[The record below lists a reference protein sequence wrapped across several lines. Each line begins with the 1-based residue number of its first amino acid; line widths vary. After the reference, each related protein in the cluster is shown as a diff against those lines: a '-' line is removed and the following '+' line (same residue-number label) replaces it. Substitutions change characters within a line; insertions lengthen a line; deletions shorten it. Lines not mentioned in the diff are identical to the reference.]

1 MADRRVVS
9 QRALPDVSLHLGY
22 RGLIAAPQPSID
34 AAGATVVSGPSRSL
48 TRKADDCVQLS
59 QLMVRSKLVGYECQ
73 T

>member
-34 AAGATVVSGPSRSL
+34 AAGATVSGPSRSF